1 MDLDDREVVL
11 LRESLENTMECL
23 YNDLDEELVDEK
35 DTMDQLS
42 ELEELLEKL
51 KG

>member
-11 LRESLENTMECL
+11 LKESLENTMECL